1 MNKDI
6 LSKWDSIKTRLT
18 EIRDEL
24 ENDFESQDLTDDIA
38 DELDMKVIDRVK
50 DAIVDLEDLIDSS
63 EKMEEAEAFYD
74 PYDEGLE

>member
-6 LSKWDSIKTRLT
+6 LSKWDDVKTRLT

-24 ENDFESQDLTDDIA
+24 EEDFESQDLTDDIA
-38 DELDMKVIDRVK
+38 DELDTGVIDRIK
-50 DAIVDLEDLIDSS
+50 DAIVDLEDLIHSS
-63 EKMEEAEAFYD
+63 EKMEEAESFYD

>member
-38 DELDMKVIDRVK
+38 DELDMKVIDRIK
-50 DAIVDLEDLIDSS
+50 DAIIDLEDLINSS